1 MYNCTVTAMLG
12 RPFKTKQFLTEVAEL
27 VRMQLPP
34 EFKGVQ
40 LVGPVGSLI
49 KLHYGD
55 PKVHYEIWIRRR
67 LGTIELGLHFEGV
80 AEENLRY
87 LDRLTTEYS
96 SVIKSLGPDVE
107 PERWAGTWSRVHRA
121 LPFSTLDED
130 ILMVASGYLTQM
142 VRVLE
147 PAVREISETL

>member
-1 MYNCTVTAMLG
+1 MRSGYAVVWARLSWACNCLRSSKAFNWLG
-12 RPFKTKQFLTEVAEL
+12 LSVH
-27 VRMQLPP
+27 
-34 EFKGVQ
+34 
-40 LVGPVGSLI
+40 SLI

-55 PKVHYEIWIRRR
+55 PKVHYEVWIRRR

-107 PERWAGTWSRVHRA
+107 PERWAGTWTRVHRA